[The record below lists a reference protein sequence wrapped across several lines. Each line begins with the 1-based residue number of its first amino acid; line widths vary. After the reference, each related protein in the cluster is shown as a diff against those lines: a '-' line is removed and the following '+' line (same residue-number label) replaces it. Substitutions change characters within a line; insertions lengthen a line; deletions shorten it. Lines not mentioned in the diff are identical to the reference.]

1 MSHEK
6 RAARRRHLLE
16 LLRGAGEHGVS
27 TLDLIYEHGILR
39 GSGRIL
45 ELRRAGVSIETKP
58 GPGGTAIYVLRSEP
72 QPKLPFGARP

>member
-6 RAARRRHLLE
+6 RAAQCRHLLE

-27 TLDLIYEHGILR
+27 TLDPIYEHGILR
-39 GSGRIL
+39 RSGRIL
-45 ELRRAGVSIETKP
+45 ELREAGFSIETRP
-58 GPGGTAIYVLRSEP
+58 GPRGTAIYVLLAEP